1 MIDDYTE
8 PKDSLLEPSSP
19 FQHIAFGHHRLPSL
33 VNGFCRRQN
42 RSTILQAPCIC
53 RFAVHACRSAPDPLW
68 WPRRP
73 KSAAVINNFGLI
85 LKVSFFQTFTIY
97 GLFYLGLTLVP
108 GALAAMVIGAS
119 PLVSAVLAHYC
130 MPGDRMTSIK
140 AASLALGLFGVSILS
155 FSRLP
160 WESTAG
166 LLELGGIAVLLL
178 SNVAG
183 AMGNIMVSRHQTELE
198 PIFLNSTQIF
208 IGGLC
213 LWGLS
218 LPIEESFHLINPGR
232 FGYPFRGCPFCRH
245 QLFPSGSSS
254 FGVLA

>member
-1 MIDDYTE
+1 MN
-8 PKDSLLEPSSP
+8 
-19 FQHIAFGHHRLPSL
+19 HHRLFSTSL
-33 VNGFCRRQN
+33 LAIIACLLW
-42 RSTILQAPCIC
+42 STAFVGVKIGLQYCKPLAFAGL
-53 RFAVHACRSAPDPLW
+53 RFMLAGLLLIPLW
-68 WPRRP
+68 WPCRP
-73 KSAAVINNFGLI
+73 KAAAVINNFGLI

-198 PIFLNSTQIF
+198 PIF
-208 IGGLC
+208 
-213 LWGLS
+213 
-218 LPIEESFHLINPGR
+218 
-232 FGYPFRGCPFCRH
+232 
-245 QLFPSGSSS
+245 
-254 FGVLA
+254 